1 MKGLREKRIA
11 PRLSILQPVVLY
23 RSINVQ
29 PWKFS
34 VDIYSDKMKLDWRFP
49 LPNTYAGILLSN
61 RLFGVA
67 VWGDDRLFLT
77 INLADFWDRRNTR
90 PINAKMNLAE
100 FRKCFLARDMDG
112 IMKLVDPEDPSIGI
126 GNPIGLP
133 MGRIELGRADEFA
146 DMQSPS
152 HQRTL
157 GMQW

>member
-1 MKGLREKRIA
+1 M
-11 PRLSILQPVVLY
+11 
-23 RSINVQ
+23 
-29 PWKFS
+29 
-34 VDIYSDKMKLDWRFP
+34 DIHSDKMKLDWRFP

-90 PINAKMNLAE
+90 AINAKMNLAE
-100 FRKCFLARDMDG
+100 FRKCWLVRDMDG
-112 IMKLVDPEDPSIGI
+112 IMKLVEPEDPSIGI
-126 GNPIGLP
+126 GNPSGLP
-133 MGRIELGRADEFA
+133 MGRIELGHADEFA

-152 HQRTL
+152 NQRTL